1 MTLRRKHKRQDRLNL
16 GIVGAASNGGAR
28 EPQLCD
34 FVVRDRARRELW
46 LLILQDLQDPPRSF
60 YWTLFLFSTMC
71 TQPPWGV
78 SVVLGKN
85 AGNES
90 GTQRK
95 EKMGVEVKC
104 EMEFLSCHILKISC
118 FMVATSLYLYCLVNT
133 CVASISSCSV
143 C

>member
-28 EPQLCD
+28 EPRLCD
-34 FVVRDRARRELW
+34 FVVRDRAGRELW

-78 SVVLGKN
+78 SVVLRKN

-95 EKMGVEVKC
+95 EKIGVE
-104 EMEFLSCHILKISC
+104 EFHGCNI
-118 FMVATSLYLYCLVNT
+118 FVSLLFGEHMRGI
-133 CVASISSCSV
+133 ASISSCSV
-143 C
+143 FNYVW